1 VVAKV
6 ATVRQMTI
14 RKKLNRIAI
23 AAWRLM
29 ETEPS
34 VLLG

>member
-6 ATVRQMTI
+6 ATASQMTI
-14 RKKLNRIAI
+14 RKKLNSIAI

-34 VLLG
+34 ALLG